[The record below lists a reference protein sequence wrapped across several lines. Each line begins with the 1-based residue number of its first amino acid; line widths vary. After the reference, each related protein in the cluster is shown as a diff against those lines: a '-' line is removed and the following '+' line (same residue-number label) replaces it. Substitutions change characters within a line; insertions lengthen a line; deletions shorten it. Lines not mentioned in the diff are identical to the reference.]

1 MFLGIITLRKKRK
14 LDGEM
19 EIEKRKLTKC
29 NGFSRSFWILQC
41 CIFRRKIH
49 LSWWSYS
56 RWPLMSDPRNVGC
69 LQARKS
75 LVKLSKAR
83 FPNRGRRQRMESHYL
98 TKETKQQTQNW
109 DNNSKIICHALLRL
123 SLRHP
128 QNTTFCGS
136 KMTICATA
144 AAQTDTQKTFFC
156 WILFYLVFYLPLCN
170 KVIWKHTCIR
180 KYK

>member
-1 MFLGIITLRKKRK
+1 MVFP
-14 LDGEM
+14 
-19 EIEKRKLTKC
+19 
-29 NGFSRSFWILQC
+29 RSFWILQC

-123 SLRHP
+123 LLRHP

-144 AAQTDTQKTFFC
+144 AAQTDTQKTFLFEKKSFSFDFLYC
-156 WILFYLVFYLPLCN
+156 YVRVVQNSKNGAKSIIAPIGILELGLAE
-170 KVIWKHTCIR
+170 
-180 KYK
+180 KYEHW